1 MKAPEGEGVLED
13 PPVLVVAP
21 AAQAVF
27 WAGPES
33 DGVPELTRE
42 LWQGC
47 DKEIGAKRYRV
58 RVKASTAASRA
69 KEQSLPRHP
78 QSVGSME
85 RSTLLA
91 VGRGSWS
98 SAIAGMWP

>member
-1 MKAPEGEGVLED
+1 MKAPEDEASWSD
-13 PPVLVVAP
+13 PPVLV

-58 RVKASTAASRA
+58 RVVATAA
-69 KEQSLPRHP
+69 P
-78 QSVGSME
+78 
-85 RSTLLA
+85 
-91 VGRGSWS
+91 
-98 SAIAGMWP
+98 

>member
-1 MKAPEGEGVLED
+1 M
-13 PPVLVVAP
+13 LVVAP
-21 AAQAVF
+21 AAQAVL

-69 KEQSLPRHP
+69 LR
-78 QSVGSME
+78 
-85 RSTLLA
+85 
-91 VGRGSWS
+91 
-98 SAIAGMWP
+98 